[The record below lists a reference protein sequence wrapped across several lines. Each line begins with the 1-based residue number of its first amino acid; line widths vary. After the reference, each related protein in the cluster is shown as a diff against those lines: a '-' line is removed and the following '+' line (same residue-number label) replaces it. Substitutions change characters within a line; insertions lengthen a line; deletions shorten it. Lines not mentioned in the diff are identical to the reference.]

1 MKRRRVHVN
10 GPIWDLKKKSFLN
23 RGYSSVVERHLAKVH
38 VARSTRVTRC
48 LRKRFSHK
56 QQWKGGRAVE
66 CIGFENR
73 RSCETTGGSNPLLSE
88 YMGFQRKKKFEVFSL
103 SMENT
108 LQ

>member
-1 MKRRRVHVN
+1 M
-10 GPIWDLKKKSFLN
+10 
-23 RGYSSVVERHLAKVH
+23 VERHLAKVH

-48 LRKRFSHK
+48 LIKRVSHK
-56 QQWKGGRAVE
+56 QNWKGGRAVE

-88 YMGFQRKKKFEVFSL
+88 YNPFNPIKKFEIFSL
-103 SMENT
+103 SFENT